1 MLPEQRQ
8 DFIATGG
15 LVNLRESFAP
25 EYKFD
30 HGANHRMIFHCTE
43 SITAYSKYRYYS
55 DKYPINIGINLHKV
69 DRCCPL
75 LNIANWGHRGHN

>member
-30 HGANHRMIFHCTE
+30 HGANHRMIFHNQC
-43 SITAYSKYRYYS
+43 
-55 DKYPINIGINLHKV
+55 
-69 DRCCPL
+69 
-75 LNIANWGHRGHN
+75 